1 MKIRKILLGALF
13 TASVALTS
21 CTIDNLVDPNNPSVD
36 GAIENATL
44 SDIQNLVYG
53 CESGMRNRINNYYDG
68 VNMIG
73 REYWRFS
80 KSDPR
85 FTGDILGKNGAL
97 LDNNTFYTISPYFER
112 LRTIRNAYILSETI
126 KNAKALTDASQRNNA
141 DAYASTII
149 AHQMLENLKMQYQ
162 NGIRTDVSDPDNLGP
177 FQDYTTSL
185 RDISDILNAAN
196 AKIDASSSLPFS
208 STVVTDANNLKKLN
222 RALAARVAVYK
233 EDWAGALTAL
243 TDASFALTDDLNSG
257 FYMLFSTAGGDQT
270 CPLYFPNDASG
281 EVRLAH
287 PSFIADAE
295 AGDQRV
301 ANKTNL
307 RTTPE
312 TLDGLTGDY
321 DFSLYK
327 SLGDDMPII
336 RNEELALIM
345 AEANIQLNNTTDAV
359 SAINRVRNAAGLAN
373 YTGATD
379 ANALINEM
387 LKQRRYSL
395 FGEGQRWV
403 DMRRYNKL
411 NELAIDRAGDIVH
424 TQYPRPANEN

>member
-162 NGIRTDVSDPDNLGP
+162 NGIRTDVSDPDNLRP

-301 ANKTNL
+301 AHKTNL